1 MAYLQEK
8 EFLEDKA
15 YLQEKAFLE
24 EKECYC
30 SKMIIDFLANLR
42 QALRAEAQKL
52 HLAKWG

>member
-15 YLQEKAFLE
+15 YLQDKAFLE
-24 EKECYC
+24 EMACYC

-52 HLAKWG
+52 HLAK